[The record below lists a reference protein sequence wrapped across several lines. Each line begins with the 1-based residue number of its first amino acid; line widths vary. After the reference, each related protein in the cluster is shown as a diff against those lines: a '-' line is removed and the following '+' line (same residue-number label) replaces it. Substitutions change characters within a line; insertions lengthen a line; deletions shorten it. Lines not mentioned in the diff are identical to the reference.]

1 MKKRLREVLWEV
13 LYEHAEW
20 LKTRFLTE
28 VKGERANLSGADLR
42 GADLCWA
49 NLRGADL
56 YRADLSG
63 ADLRGANLRGADL
76 YRADLSG
83 ADLRGADLRGANFRL
98 ADLRGA
104 DLYRADLRLAD
115 LVGADL
121 SGADLSGADLSGADL
136 CWANLSGA
144 NLREATGVHLVCPE
158 TGSFVG
164 WKKGRDGELIKLLIP
179 EDAFRSSATTRKCR
193 CSKAIVLDIR
203 DELGYWA
210 NINQARS
217 EHDYD
222 FVYKKGEMV
231 SVPNFDFDRWKEC
244 AAGIHFFITA
254 REAMEY

>member
-1 MKKRLREVLWEV
+1 MKKRLREVLEEV
-13 LYEHAEW
+13 LYEHV
-20 LKTRFLTE
+20 KTGFLTE
-28 VKGERANLSGADLR
+28 VKGKRADLCGADLG
-42 GADLCWA
+42 GAD
-49 NLRGADL
+49 LRGADL
-56 YRADLSG
+56 YRADLSWANLCGADLCGADLCGAGLRG
-63 ADLRGANLRGADL
+63 ADLRGANLVGADLRLANLCGANLRGADL
-76 YRADLSG
+76 CGADLRGVDLVGANLCG
-83 ADLRGADLRGANFRL
+83 ADLRGADLRGAN
-98 ADLRGA
+98 
-104 DLYRADLRLAD
+104 LY
-115 LVGADL
+115 GADL
-121 SGADLSGADLSGADL
+121 SGAIGA
-136 CWANLSGA
+136 
-144 NLREATGVHLVCPE
+144 HLACPE
-158 TGSFVG
+158 TGTFVG